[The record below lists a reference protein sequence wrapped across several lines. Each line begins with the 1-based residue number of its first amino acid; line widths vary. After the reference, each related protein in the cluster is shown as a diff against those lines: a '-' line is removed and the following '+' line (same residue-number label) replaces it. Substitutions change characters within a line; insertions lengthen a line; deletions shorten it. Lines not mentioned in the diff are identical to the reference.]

1 MMKSVDGLASFLP
14 PLTLTPASTLSSS
27 KPSCITPSS
36 STTVLPF
43 NFRNS
48 FPLKSHSPQ
57 FNLRKKFLLL
67 IRASDDNKSN
77 NGEDSSN
84 PLSKEG
90 LSKEGLKDDNNTNS
104 NGIDG
109 DNGGENG
116 KNGNG
121 NGRGPRLNLK
131 WVDLLLNP
139 DPDNVVAVG
148 LTGVLAWASVQV
160 LWQLFVISIAIVL
173 AALKYSFIAA
183 LLIFILITLL

>member
-1 MMKSVDGLASFLP
+1 MMKSVDGLPSFLP

-43 NFRNS
+43 NFRNN

-57 FNLRKKFLLL
+57 FNLRKNFLLL
-67 IRASDDNKSN
+67 VRASDDNKSN

-90 LSKEGLKDDNNTNS
+90 LKDDNNTDS

-116 KNGNG
+116 ENGNG

-139 DPDNVVAVG
+139 DPDNVAAVG

-160 LWQLFVISIAIVL
+160 LWQLFVISIAILL

>member
-27 KPSCITPSS
+27 KPSCITLFS

-43 NFRNS
+43 NFRNY
-48 FPLKSHSPQ
+48 FPLKSNSPQ
-57 FNLRKKFLLL
+57 FNLRKNFLLL
-67 IRASDDNKSN
+67 VRASDDNKSN

-84 PLSKEG
+84 PLSKER
-90 LSKEGLKDDNNTNS
+90 LKDNNTNS

-121 NGRGPRLNLK
+121 NGRGPGLNLK

-139 DPDNVVAVG
+139 DPDNVAAVG

-160 LWQLFVISIAIVL
+160 LWQLFVISIAILL